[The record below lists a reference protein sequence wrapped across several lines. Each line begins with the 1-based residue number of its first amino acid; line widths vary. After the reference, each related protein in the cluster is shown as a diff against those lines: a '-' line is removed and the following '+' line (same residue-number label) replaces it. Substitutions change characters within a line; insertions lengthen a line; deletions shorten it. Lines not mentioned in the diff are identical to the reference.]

1 MSEELTKLQGLGAQK
16 IYEDTHIPILHVQAL
31 LHHSFDG
38 LSRVQFLGFVSIL
51 EREYLV
57 NLSDLKGLGVA
68 FFDEQETSNIDESLF
83 VAPAKKTKKTLYV
96 FSFFAIVAAILIYQF
111 EIFSDNTPTEQI
123 VDNTLIKTVQKTI
136 IPPKEVLVES
146 NTTQELNTTQ
156 ETNTTLI
163 AKQEPQ
169 VKKSFKIIAKSKV
182 WLGYIDVASN
192 KKHQNIFTGEME
204 LDPQKEWLL
213 LFGHSYIDMYV
224 NTKIIKFNSRTKKR
238 FLYKDGNIT
247 AISTQEFKKLNRGR
261 KW

>member
-57 NLSDLKGLGVA
+57 NLSDLKALGIA
-68 FFDEQETSNIDESLF
+68 FFDEKESSKVDEGLF
-83 VAPAKKTKKTLYV
+83 VVPAKKTKKTVYV
-96 FSFFAIVAAILIYQF
+96 LGFFAVVAAILLYQF
-111 EIFSDNTPTEQI
+111 EIFSNNTPNEQKI
-123 VDNTLIKTVQKTI
+123 DNTLIKTVQKTLT
-136 IPPKEVLVES
+136 PPKDVLVDT
-146 NTTQELNTTQ
+146 NTTQEVNTTQ

-163 AKQEPQ
+163 VKEEPQ
-169 VKKSFKIIAKSKV
+169 VKKSFKIIAKTKV

-192 KKHQNIFTGEME
+192 KKYQKVFTDEIE
-204 LDPQKEWLL
+204 LDPKKEWLL
-213 LFGHSYIDMYV
+213 LFGHGYIDMYV
-224 NTKIIKFNSRTKKR
+224 NSKIVKFNSRNKKR
-238 FLYKDGNIT
+238 FLYEDGNIT
-247 AISTQEFKKLNRGR
+247 AISSQEFKTLNRGR